1 MLNWRLA
8 IGVFEYRMK
17 KVLILFIFIFLSKLG
32 YGQFVT
38 LNDSLESFGGQ
49 VAALLENT
57 KNVEAAIFGQEFDA
71 LWPASFSATQQ
82 KQIAEIAIYIQE
94 RKMPSIPYHR
104 DFFGALTLCV
114 NVAGVSG
121 SKMDNL
127 LNMLSQSLEYNS
139 NRNFAR
145 ELVNLRIFFEHNAL
159 HRSGFNSLYALN
171 ADFDFEYIG
180 VAVAPTFEEKLID
193 ESKKKQQDTEPE
205 EDGWGDEDDGWG
217 SEDSWGN
224 DTDEQWSESKDPW
237 EDDAKGWAVDE
248 DEDVTESGILSFDA
262 LGAVNLPPKEGA
274 VIHFTGVDLIFA
286 TGYDSTGIMGTSGTF
301 LLDNYLFVGE
311 GGKFDW
317 SSAGK
322 SPDELYATL
331 QTYSFNTRNPYIE
344 AGNVSLAY
352 PEMLDKEVKGFFEFK
367 SVKHDS
373 IVEIRYPKFISYDSN
388 VKLRNIGDANL
399 IYTGG
404 MAIEG
409 NKILGAST
417 YGRESSL
424 EYKDEEGRKFR
435 IVSKL
440 YDFGDSVITAHNSKV
455 AIYQGR
461 DSITHPSVKARYYTN
476 TKRFAAIKDKN
487 GYNLRPFNASLYNM
501 SIEADAIDWDLNSD
515 SLNISIL
522 NARSLLPA
530 YFKSAEYYDAEE
542 IKELTGVYNFN
553 PLLVAYS
560 YGAEMKSR
568 EFYVSNLIADTKLNE
583 KAVKGAMLHLLYL
596 DFIEYDETGGRI
608 YLKDKALHFV
618 RSKNNKKD
626 FDDLIIPSL
635 SVNGPNATLHLDS
648 DELTVRGID
657 KFYISEILDVY
668 IFPKNN
674 EIRLL
679 RNRDFKFDGQL
690 FAGNFEFAGRNFT
703 FRYDSFLIDL
713 VNIDSIKFYID
724 GEGLYEKRQV
734 DNKLVSLEASG
745 DESIN
750 LATNN
755 STSGTLYINRPDN
768 KSGRKIFPQYPI
780 FDADRGAIVYFDEES
795 TLGGAYDKSVY
806 FIVPP
811 FAIDSLSSSDP
822 ATIGFEGTFVT
833 GGILPEFKQ
842 RLKIMPDNS
851 LGFEHVLP
859 QEGFELYGG
868 PGRIYN
874 QVTLDKNGIVGSGKI
889 DYLSSSSYS
898 DKYIFYLD
906 SMLAE
911 GTNFKLKQGDLNGIS
926 YPDIYADNYEMTWMP
941 EQDHMYVRN
950 KLDSF
955 KLYNNTAYFDG
966 EIDLGKTGVY
976 GSGKM
981 ATRGFESQSDEFT
994 FSEYD
999 LIAKHSIFKLE
1010 SDNPEKP
1017 LLAGDDIR
1025 LEFDFSRDVADIS
1038 PEIEG
1043 MAALNFPYAQIKTSI
1058 SKAQWNLQEQKVY
1071 MTKPPDVDIENSYFY
1086 ATRKELDSLAFNA
1099 EAAEYDLQT
1108 SQLKVSG
1115 IPYIIVA
1122 DAMITPENNEVLI
1135 LENAQIGELYNTTI
1149 VIDTL
1154 NEYHRLI
1161 NGTIQI
1167 HSRVNF
1173 SGDAT
1178 YQFVNT
1184 LKDTFNIKFG
1194 KFDLWQDENLRND
1207 PLQTVASGIIN
1218 ENDRLRIS
1226 EGMFYKGDV
1235 TMYARN
1241 KALELEG
1248 YVQFDFKSRSDYN
1261 TWVRYSSMDEET
1273 QDVMFNFN
1281 TAVTE
1286 DGNSL
1291 NAGLHFGTM
1300 NEELYATF
1308 AEEKKLDSDEDF
1320 FTADGIVSFNAEK
1333 NMFMVED
1340 TTKTNGGKFSG
1351 KIFGYDDS
1359 TGAIEFEGPLNFVES
1374 TENATL
1380 TASGFGGG
1388 NINDGRYQVNSLL
1401 KFEYKLP
1408 EPALTIM
1415 AADLFEVLENF
1426 GAPEA
1431 ENDPDAF
1438 LYKVSELI
1446 GERATQEYDKRNQES
1461 YLPIA
1466 AFTPK
1471 MAGTMVFS
1479 KAMMKWSPE
1488 HRAWYSDDKVGLSNI
1503 LKYDIN
1509 ALIDGFIEI
1518 KRSSERGTIMNI
1530 FIQASSDC
1538 WYFFGFEDNRLM
1550 IYSSN
1555 DQFVDAIATK
1565 SNINKAG
1572 FGEYVF
1578 VDAGLQDVLK
1588 FVDRF
1593 RLNYLGITEPFE
1605 ITMPVEE
1612 VSEVLDLLQIP
1623 VDNTEDGGV
1632 LEIPEDN
1639 TDNLDVLEI
1648 PVDNTEDL
1656 DILEIPVDNSENPDV
1671 PDTPVDSTEDAGIQ
1685 PQEVEEKTEEKPEV
1699 PEEPVAEPMTEED
1712 LLKPAD
1718 KKVEEEE
1725 EDDEGF

>member
-1 MLNWRLA
+1 
-8 IGVFEYRMK
+8 MK
-17 KVLILFIFIFLSKLG
+17 KVIFLLIFLLVSKLG
-32 YGQFVT
+32 YSQFVA
-38 LNDSLESFGGQ
+38 LSDAPESFGSQ
-49 VAALLENT
+49 VAALLANT
-57 KNVEAAIFGQEFDA
+57 KNAEAAAFGQAFEA
-71 LWPASFSATQQ
+71 LWPTSFSAAQQ
-82 KQIAEIAIYIQE
+82 KQITEIAIYIQE

-104 DFFGALTLCV
+104 DFFGALTLGV
-114 NVAGVSG
+114 NTAGVSG
-121 SKMDNL
+121 TKMDNL
-127 LNMLSQSLEYNS
+127 LKMLNQSLLYNS

-145 ELVNLRIFFEHNAL
+145 ELVNLRIFFEHGAL
-159 HRSGFNSLYALN
+159 HRSAYNSLYALD

-180 VAVAPTFEEKLID
+180 VAQAPSFEETLKD
-193 ESKKKQQDTEPE
+193 EAKKQKPAQKP
-205 EDGWGDEDDGWG
+205 EDDWG
-217 SEDSWGN
+217 KEEESWGN
-224 DTDEQWSESKDPW
+224 DDTWSDDTKDQWTETRDVW
-237 EDDAKGWAVDE
+237 EDNEKAWAVE
-248 DEDVTESGILSFDA
+248 DGEDVSNSGILSFDG
-262 LGAVNLPPKEGA
+262 LGSVSLPPKEGA
-274 VIHFTGVDLIFA
+274 VIHFKRANLVFA
-286 TGYDSTGIMGTSGTF
+286 TKYDSTGLMGTSGTF
-301 LLDNYLFVGE
+301 MLDKYLFVGK
-311 GGKFDW
+311 GGRFDW
-317 SSAGK
+317 SAAGK
-322 SPDELYATL
+322 SADELFVQL
-331 QTYSFNTRNPYIE
+331 ETYSFNTRAPFLE
-344 AGNVSLAY
+344 AGNASLTY
-352 PEMLDKEVKGFFEFK
+352 PNMVDKVVKGFFEFK

-373 IVEIRYPKFISYDSN
+373 ITEVRYPKFISYDSN
-388 VKLRNIGDANL
+388 IRLKNIGDANL

-404 MAIEG
+404 LAIEG
-409 NKILGAST
+409 NKLLGASS

-424 EYKDEEGRKFR
+424 EYKDQEGRKFR
-435 IVSKL
+435 TVSKL
-440 YDFGDSVITAHNSKV
+440 FDFKDSVITAYNSKV

-461 DSITHPSVKARYYTN
+461 DSITHPSVKARFYTN
-476 TKRFAAIKDKN
+476 SKRFAAVKDKN

-515 SLNISIL
+515 SLNISIM

-530 YFKSAEYYDAEE
+530 YFKSAEYYDTEE

-560 YGAEMKSR
+560 YGAEIKSR
-568 EFYVSNLIADTKLNE
+568 EFYVSNLIADTKLND

-596 DFIEYDETGGRI
+596 DFIEYDEIGGRI
-608 YLKDKALHFV
+608 FLKDKALHFV

-626 FDDLIIPSL
+626 YDDLIIPSL
-635 SVNGPNATLHLDS
+635 SQNRPNATLHLDT

-674 EIRLL
+674 EISLL

-690 FAGNFEFAGRNFT
+690 FAGNFEFVGRNFT
-703 FRYDSFLIDL
+703 FRYDSFLVDL
-713 VNIDSIKFYID
+713 MNIDSIKFYID

-734 DNKLVSLEASG
+734 DNKLVSLETAG
-745 DESIN
+745 DDAIN

-780 FDADRGAIVYFDEES
+780 FDADRGAIVYFDEKS

-822 ATIGFEGTFVT
+822 ATIGFDGTFVT

-868 PGRIYN
+868 PGKIYN
-874 QVTLDKNGIVGSGKI
+874 RVTLDKNGIVGSGKI

-898 DKYIFYLD
+898 DKYVFYLD

-911 GTNFKLKQGDLNGIS
+911 GTNFKLKQGDLNGVS
-926 YPDIYADNYEMTWMP
+926 YPDIYTDNYQMTWIP
-941 EQDHMYVRN
+941 GQDHMYVRN
-950 KLDSF
+950 QLDSF

-966 EIDLGKTGVY
+966 EIDLGKKGVF
-976 GSGKM
+976 GSGTM
-981 ATRGFESQSDEFT
+981 ATRGFESKSDEFT
-994 FSEYD
+994 FTEYD
-999 LIAKHSIFKLE
+999 LVAKHSIFKLE

-1025 LEFDFSRDVADIS
+1025 LEFDFTRDVADIS

-1043 MAALNFPYAQIKTSI
+1043 MAALEFPYAQIKTSI
-1058 SKAQWNLQEQKVY
+1058 SKAQWNLQERKVY

-1167 HSRVNF
+1167 HSRKSF

-1178 YQFVNT
+1178 YEFVNA

-1194 KFDLWQDENLRND
+1194 KFELWKDKNIKND
-1207 PLQTVASGIIN
+1207 PFQTVSSGFIS

-1235 TMYARN
+1235 SMYARN
-1241 KALELEG
+1241 KALELKG
-1248 YVQFDFKSRSDYN
+1248 YIQFDFKSRPDYN

-1281 TAVTE
+1281 TASTE
-1286 DGNSL
+1286 DGKSL

-1300 NEELYATF
+1300 NEDLYATF
-1308 AEEKKLDSDEDF
+1308 AEEKKLVSDEDF
-1320 FTADGIVSFNAEK
+1320 FKADGILYFNTEK
-1333 NMFMVED
+1333 DMFMVED
-1340 TTKTNGGKFSG
+1340 TAKTNGSKFSG
-1351 KIFGYDDS
+1351 KVFGYNDA
-1359 TGAIEFEGPLNFVES
+1359 TGAIEFEGPLKFVES
-1374 TENATL
+1374 TDNARL
-1380 TASGFGGG
+1380 TASGFGSG
-1388 NINDGRYQVNSLL
+1388 NINDGIYEVNSLL
-1401 KFEYKLP
+1401 KFDYKLP
-1408 EPALTIM
+1408 EPAITMM

-1438 LYKVSELI
+1438 LYKISELI
-1446 GERATQEYDKRNQES
+1446 GERATQEYDKRNQVN

-1479 KAMMKWSPE
+1479 KAIMKWSPK
-1488 HRAWYSDDKVGLSNI
+1488 HRAWYSTDKVGLSNI

-1518 KRSSERGTIMNI
+1518 KRSNERGTVMNI

-1538 WYFFGFEDNRLM
+1538 WYFFGFEDNRLL

-1555 DQFVDAIATK
+1555 NRFVDAIASK
-1565 SNINKAG
+1565 SNISKAG
-1572 FGEYVF
+1572 FGDYVF

-1588 FVDRF
+1588 FVNRF
-1593 RLNYLGITEPFE
+1593 RLDYLGITDPYE
-1605 ITMPVEE
+1605 INMPVEE

-1632 LEIPEDN
+1632 LQ
-1639 TDNLDVLEI
+1639 I
-1648 PVDNTEDL
+1648 PVDNTENTDVL
-1656 DILEIPVDNSENPDV
+1656 QIPVDN
-1671 PDTPVDSTEDAGIQ
+1671 
-1685 PQEVEEKTEEKPEV
+1685 TEESIIPPKPS
-1699 PEEPVAEPMTEED
+1699 EEPAARPVTEEPAAKPVTEED

-1718 KKVEEEE
+1718 KKVEK
-1725 EDDEGF
+1725 DDDDDGF